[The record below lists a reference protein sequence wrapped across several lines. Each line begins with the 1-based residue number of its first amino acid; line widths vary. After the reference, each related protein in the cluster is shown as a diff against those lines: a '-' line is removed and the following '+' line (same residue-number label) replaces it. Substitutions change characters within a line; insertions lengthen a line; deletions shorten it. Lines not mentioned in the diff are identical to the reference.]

1 MNQKTN
7 IPKIAFMLGSLN
19 RGGTETLL
27 LDIAKNA
34 KVNALH
40 AMIYYR
46 KTGTLENEFI
56 DSGIA
61 IRKIENKKN
70 IFGYIKLLRNS
81 FVEHKIEIAH
91 AQQIL
96 DALYAWLASI
106 FISTKVVLS
115 MHGYDFGG
123 SAKSKILHHIALRVG
138 VANVYVSEHQKA
150 YYTKKYKLDSSK
162 QFVVYNGIDFKKFSN
177 INTSNNIRTELNIS
191 QEILLMG
198 MVGNF
203 VKGRDPITVC
213 KALVLLKNQ
222 GIAFQFVFVGKASD
236 RYPHIYEDC
245 KNIILENNLSD
256 QVHFLGSRNDVP
268 NILQQLD
275 AYVYSTDHDTFGIA
289 VVEAMAAGIPVLVNN
304 WPVMTEISQ
313 NGKYASIYET
323 KNENN
328 LLRELLQFID
338 NRMAYK
344 EKAAVAA
351 TYAKN
356 TFSIEKHIT
365 NINALYAKIIA
376 SKE

>member
-1 MNQKTN
+1 MKKEIDN
-7 IPKIAFMLGSLN
+7 PKIAFLLGSLN

-34 KVNALH
+34 EANALH

-70 IFGYIKLLRNS
+70 IFGYIRLLRKS
-81 FVEHKIEIAH
+81 FVENKIEIAH

-96 DALYAWLASI
+96 DALYAWIASI
-106 FISTKVVLS
+106 FIPTKVVLS

-123 SAKSKILHHIALRVG
+123 GEKSKILHHIALRVG
-138 VANVYVSEHQKA
+138 VANFYVSEHQKA
-150 YYTKKYKLDSSK
+150 YYTKKYKLDTNK
-162 QFVVYNGIDFKKFSN
+162 QFVVYNGIDFKKLSN
-177 INTSNNIRTELNIS
+177 RNTSNNIRTELNIS
-191 QEILLMG
+191 QEILLLG

-203 VKGRDPITVC
+203 VKGRDPLTVC
-213 KALVLLKNQ
+213 KALVLLKNK
-222 GIAFQFVFVGKASD
+222 GITFQFVFVGIASD
-236 RYPHIYEDC
+236 RYPNIYEDC
-245 KNIILENNLSD
+245 NNIIFENNLSD

-275 AYVYSTDHDTFGIA
+275 AFVYSTDHDTFGIA
-289 VVEAMAAGIPVLVNN
+289 VVEAMAAGIPVIVNN

-323 KNENN
+323 KNENE
-328 LLRELLQFID
+328 LLNEMLQFID

-351 TYAKN
+351 TYAKS
-356 TFSIEKHIT
+356 TFNIEKHIE
-365 NINALYAKIIA
+365 NLNALYNNIK
-376 SKE
+376 